1 MTAGRHDMD
10 GIAMGADGFID
21 KAFTIS
27 INGNESAD
35 LLLPGFHQMMGTSK
49 IAQAFLPNVE
59 TKDGRNLQLKLME
72 HPDEKKEGRHIGT
85 IIADG
90 GGLHDMTVDFRHNLI
105 YAFKDRIHMSCVEKG
120 FFLGFF
126 QLVGIDHIPNRIE
139 MGSLCPH
146 VLQRLE
152 DKGCFFCF
160 VSRR

>member
-59 TKDGRNLQLKLME
+59 TKMAGTCSLSSWNILMRKRRAATLE
-72 HPDEKKEGRHIGT
+72 LLSPMEG
-85 IIADG
+85 
-90 GGLHDMTVDFRHNLI
+90 
-105 YAFKDRIHMSCVEKG
+105 AFMI
-120 FFLGFF
+120 
-126 QLVGIDHIPNRIE
+126 
-139 MGSLCPH
+139 
-146 VLQRLE
+146 
-152 DKGCFFCF
+152 
-160 VSRR
+160 